1 MNADVD
7 FFLLLSLIGV
17 TVTWMTTFIL
27 SIRSNYLIPVIP
39 GTKLACV
46 QTISLSSSS
55 HESIENVIG
64 SSDND
69 ELSNI
74 SLPFVSIIVPA
85 RNEGENIKKCLISL
99 LSQSY
104 PNFELIA
111 IDDNSTDN
119 TLQIMNKIKDGLDID
134 LEPCIQTGKMKII
147 SLTDKPDKWTGKT
160 WASHQGYLRAQGE
173 ILVFTDADTCF
184 F

>member
-1 MNADVD
+1 MSLGVKIKMDVDVD

-17 TVTWMTTFIL
+17 TVTWITIFIL
-27 SIRSNYLIPVIP
+27 SIRSNYLIPVIDRRSR
-39 GTKLACV
+39 LACV

-85 RNEGENIKKCLISL
+85 RNEEENIKK
-99 LSQSY
+99 LSY
-104 PNFELIA
+104 V
-111 IDDNSTDN
+111 
-119 TLQIMNKIKDGLDID
+119 
-134 LEPCIQTGKMKII
+134 
-147 SLTDKPDKWTGKT
+147 
-160 WASHQGYLRAQGE
+160 AS
-173 ILVFTDADTCF
+173 
-184 F
+184 